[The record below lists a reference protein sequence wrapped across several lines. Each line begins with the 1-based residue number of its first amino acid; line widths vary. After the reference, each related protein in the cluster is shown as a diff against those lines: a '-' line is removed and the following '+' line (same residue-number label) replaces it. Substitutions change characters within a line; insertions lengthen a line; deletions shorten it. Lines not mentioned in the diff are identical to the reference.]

1 MPATTPNIR
10 KPSSFERNLTMI
22 PVTSKPAGGF
32 ALPDLPTGHTD
43 GAARA
48 ALEGRRTGVAA
59 LLPFVGP
66 AVIAS
71 IGYMDPGN

>member
-1 MPATTPNIR
+1 
-10 KPSSFERNLTMI
+10 MI

-48 ALEGRRTGVAA
+48 ARAGRPPGVAA
-59 LLPFVGP
+59 RRPFVGP
-66 AVIAS
+66 AAGAAIRDIDHGPFATKKQ
-71 IGYMDPGN
+71 PG